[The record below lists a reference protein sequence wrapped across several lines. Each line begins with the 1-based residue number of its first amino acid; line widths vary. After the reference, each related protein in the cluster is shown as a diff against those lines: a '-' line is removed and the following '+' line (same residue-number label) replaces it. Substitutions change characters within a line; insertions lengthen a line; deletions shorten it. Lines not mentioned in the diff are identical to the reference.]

1 MPYLYDRIP
10 GWFHAS
16 KLYDLAV
23 ERYQNLDD
31 VHFVEIGSYFG
42 RSTCYMIELL
52 KEKKCNIK
60 LDVIDPWKWDKFFDD
75 VHSRVYKERVYRSD
89 KLNEEHRK
97 IVNEIGKD
105 PFEITKYYLTSVL
118 NENISLIQDTS
129 INSVNRYKDGSLDFI
144 YIDGVHSRDAVRKD
158 INLYL
163 PKLKKGGIIS
173 GDDFNCVGP
182 IVNEILGEI
191 ELIGN
196 SVTWRKNN
204 D

>member
-1 MPYLYDRIP
+1 M
-10 GWFHAS
+10 
-16 KLYDLAV
+16 
-23 ERYQNLDD
+23 
-31 VHFVEIGSYFG
+31 
-42 RSTCYMIELL
+42 
-52 KEKKCNIK
+52 
-60 LDVIDPWKWDKFFDD
+60 
-75 VHSRVYKERVYRSD
+75 
-89 KLNEEHRK
+89 
-97 IVNEIGKD
+97 
-105 PFEITKYYLTSVL
+105 
-118 NENISLIQDTS
+118 IQDTS